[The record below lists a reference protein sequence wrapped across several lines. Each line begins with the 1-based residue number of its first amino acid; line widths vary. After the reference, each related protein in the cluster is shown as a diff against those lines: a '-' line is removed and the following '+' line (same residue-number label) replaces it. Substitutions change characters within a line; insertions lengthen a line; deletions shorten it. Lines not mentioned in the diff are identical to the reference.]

1 MSWSLEQ
8 AYAYVNKM
16 KERAAE
22 DEAFRL
28 LALNDPEM
36 ACRLLTGE
44 ALPEGIRIT
53 AHAHAQEGLDITVHG
68 LQETWPTGELGP
80 EEGTLEERS

>member
-8 AYAYVNKM
+8 AYAYVNKI

-22 DEAFRL
+22 DEAFKL

-44 ALPEGIRIT
+44 SLPDGIRMS
-53 AHAHAQEGLDITVHG
+53 ARDHGPDGLDIVVHG
-68 LQETWPTGELGP
+68 LQETWPTGELGSD
-80 EEGTLEERS
+80 EATLD

>member
-8 AYAYVNKM
+8 AYAYVNKI

-44 ALPEGIRIT
+44 PLPEGVRMSAR
-53 AHAHAQEGLDITVHG
+53 AHGPDGLDIEVRG

-80 EEGTLEERS
+80 DKATLD